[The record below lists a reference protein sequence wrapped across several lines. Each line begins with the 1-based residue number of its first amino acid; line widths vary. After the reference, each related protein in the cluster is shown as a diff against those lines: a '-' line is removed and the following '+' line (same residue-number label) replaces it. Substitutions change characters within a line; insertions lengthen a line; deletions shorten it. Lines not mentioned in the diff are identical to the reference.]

1 LENKKNIN
9 RRQYVLT
16 HISFLITW
24 LVAAC
29 KPEKIEKEPLVAVK
43 ESKLVLLNIF
53 PEIAVSGSTL
63 DINWY
68 SENIDFLTFY
78 IKTGTTN
85 WQIAADGIDADN
97 GLIHL
102 TMPNRFEKDELLTIK
117 LSGGGKEVIRENIKT
132 ENIILPKSVEII
144 KIEPEYA
151 IAGEQLGVYFT
162 SENIAL
168 LTIELRDK
176 QQNLLLIRNVLPS
189 AGKLFFTL
197 PDYFVLGERLRL
209 KVYGDGVY
217 ATLENITTKNVLIIN
232 TVDYFYLKHINGIEK
247 VHPVFEDI
255 WLKRIAEK
263 EMIAMSGNCTHAG
276 CRIELYFNGGHF
288 YCPCHG
294 SKFSTD
300 GLVMNGPAS
309 EPLKT
314 YACEWVADGTFK
326 LIY

>member
-1 LENKKNIN
+1 
-9 RRQYVLT
+9 
-16 HISFLITW
+16 
-24 LVAAC
+24 VAAC
-29 KPEKIEKEPLVAVK
+29 KPEKIEKEPQVSVK
-43 ESKLVLLNIF
+43 ESKLVLLSIF
-53 PEIAVSGSTL
+53 PEIAVSDSTL

-78 IKTGTTN
+78 IKTQTTD
-85 WQIAADGIDADN
+85 WQIAADGVEAN
-97 GLIHL
+97 AGLIHL
-102 TMPNRFEKDELLTIK
+102 IMPNWFEKGELLTIK

-144 KIEPEYA
+144 KIEPEFA

-176 QQNLLLIRNVLPS
+176 QQNLLQIRNVLPS

-197 PDYFVLGERLRL
+197 PDYFVLGERLHL

-217 ATLENITTKNVLIIN
+217 ATLENIITKNVLLIN

-276 CRIELYFNGGHF
+276 CRIELNTTDDHF

-294 SKFSTD
+294 SKFSSD
-300 GLVMNGPAS
+300 GIVLIGPAID
-309 EPLKT
+309 PLKK
-314 YACEWVADGTFK
+314 YICEWVSDEKFK